1 MLRTFT
7 YSALVLRIRPAG
19 EANREA
25 FFLTAEAGILAAT
38 LYGGP
43 KSRLR
48 SHVAPF
54 HRGTLWLYHDPVRDS
69 WKVTDFDVRS
79 WRPGIREDFNRSMT
93 AFALAETVLAA
104 HGGGGNWAEALA
116 LTDRALD
123 ALEGSDE
130 GAARRIGIHFLWNW
144 ADILGVRPHLDRCAS
159 CACEAAPDEV
169 LYYAPGDGGLHCA
182 SCVGLSAAG
191 GGRRG
196 PSALSPLGAGGR
208 RWLKAVE
215 SLDPA
220 LLGRYTLDGESLRQ
234 AKSLVT
240 AILRGVLGRG
250 LRGWEHI

>member
-7 YSALVLRIRPAG
+7 YSALVLRIRPTG
-19 EANREA
+19 ESNREA

-69 WKVTDFDVRS
+69 WKVSDFDVHA
-79 WRPGIREDFNRSMT
+79 WRPGIREDFRRSMT
-93 AFALAETVLAA
+93 AFALAETVMAA
-104 HGGGGNWAEALA
+104 HGGGGNWTEALT

-123 ALEGSDE
+123 ALEGADE
-130 GAARRIGIHFLWNW
+130 ETCRRIGVQFLWNW
-144 ADILGVRPHLDRCAS
+144 AEVLGIRPLLDRCAS
-159 CACEAAPDEV
+159 CACEAGPDEV

-182 SCVGLSAAG
+182 ACGGAEG
-191 GGRRG
+191 GGPPGKLR
-196 PSALSPLGAGGR
+196 PLGPGAR

-215 SLDPA
+215 ALDPA
-220 LLGRYTLDGESLRQ
+220 HLSRYTLDGESLRQ
-234 AKSLVT
+234 AKALVT
-240 AILRGVLGRG
+240 AILGGALGRD
-250 LRGWEHI
+250 LRGWEQI